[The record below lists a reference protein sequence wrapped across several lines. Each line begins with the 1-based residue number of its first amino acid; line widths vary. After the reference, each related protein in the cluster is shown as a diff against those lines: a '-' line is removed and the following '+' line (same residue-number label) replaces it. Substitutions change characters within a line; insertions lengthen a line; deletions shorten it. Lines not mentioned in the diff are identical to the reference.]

1 MPSTAIA
8 NKLAK
13 SQKEI
18 SVSEFFEKNRQI
30 LGFDSPIKS
39 LIMGVKEAV
48 DNALDACEE
57 AQILPD
63 IVVKIDRVD
72 QKEFR
77 VTVEDNG
84 PGIVPSSMPNVF
96 GRLLY
101 GSRFHAVRQS
111 RGQQGIG
118 ISATIMFGQ
127 ITTGKAATA
136 RSKVEGAE
144 AAKEIDIIIDTKKNA
159 PVILR
164 ESYTPWDEKP
174 HGTRVE
180 YYMNGRYVTGKQSVL
195 EYLRQTAI
203 VNPHAT
209 VTFIDPDGK
218 RYVFERATEQ
228 MPPPTKE
235 IKPHPDGIEL
245 GTLMNMIKSTKE
257 KSLVKFLQNDF
268 NRVSERVAKEIC
280 AAAAMPETTR
290 PSNLSLESSKQLLEG
305 IGKVKIMAPQVDCLS
320 PIGESLIRKGLKH
333 VLLDLKP
340 EFYAPPVT
348 REPKVHSGN
357 PFLIEVGIVYG
368 GDLPGDQQVQIL
380 RFANRVPLLYQQG
393 ACVVTKAIES
403 TDWRRYG
410 LEQRGGSGIPF
421 GPAIILV
428 HVASTKIP
436 FTSEAKE
443 AISSIPSIQEEI
455 ELALKA
461 CGRSLRTH
469 LNKKERKGKTR
480 AKFEIVQVI
489 IPLIAEKT
497 SQIVGKPVPDAT
509 RSRCPFTTTPPSSR
523 SSSCTPCCPRA
534 RWTSAPAPSSPPRSR
549 RTTRS
554 PGSCPRSS
562 PPASS
567 TSPST
572 SMGWTRKRSRR
583 PRCTSPGST
592 RWTSWA
598 PIPCPGTGTCKG
610 SISPRPRRSPRPRK
624 RRKRSRTTT
633 RRERNSMKSNQRNTE
648 AVKRLYSI
656 SEDIYDQLDQ
666 GKVPKMVL
674 PLRTKSN
681 IKFDPKTQVWKYG
694 GEKGARTAKKVKGAM
709 MLLRTSY
716 MLELIQ
722 DMIENNKSS
731 TLREAYYI
739 SEGWGKAKFHSQDES
754 NLLAEDLEIVTQCLR
769 EDFKLRPEES
779 GASIIGNLDIVETDR
794 KGKQK
799 RLNCSDDVGDS
810 GYGIPYNVEK
820 EKIEIKGTGAKF
832 VVAIETGGMF
842 DRLVENGF
850 DEEFD
855 APLVHQ
861 APQRGDAPAGHRVHR
876 RRPLVVPHL
885 CLRGVRRDQDR
896 SPVRVPCHAFGGVH
910 RHHRLGHRELR
921 SADRQAHRH
930 GHQSAERGAEG
941 PPVQHLLLEGGDR
954 ADAQT
959 EPQGRTAGPG
969 QVRPGLCHSDVSSG
983 QAQRAGPDEEI
994 IEKVRGFRAGVRPA
1008 PASSFPSP
1016 L

>member
-480 AKFEIVQVI
+480 AKFEIVQAI

-497 SQIVGKPVPDAT
+497 SQIVGKPVPDLRGTITKIMNVVWIDDAVT
-509 RSRCPFTTTPPSSR
+509 YEKGRHKVKVSIYNYTPKQQKFKLHTVLPKG
-523 SSSCTPCCPRA
+523 A
-534 RWTSAPAPSSPPRSR
+534 LDL
-549 RTTRS
+549 
-554 PGSCPRSS
+554 
-562 PPASS
+562 
-567 TSPST
+567 
-572 SMGWTRKRSRR
+572 
-583 PRCTSPGST
+583 
-592 RWTSWA
+592 
-598 PIPCPGTGTCKG
+598 GTC
-610 SISPRPRRSPRPRK
+610 SIKPSEIKEDDKITWELPKIVSTGILDLTFDLNGLDQEAFEETEMYISGINPVDVMGADPLPGDWDLQGVNF
-624 RRKRSRTTT
+624 T
-633 RRERNSMKSNQRNTE
+633 ETE
-648 AVKRLYSI
+648 AVP
-656 SEDIYDQLDQ
+656 E
-666 GKVPKMVL
+666 
-674 PLRTKSN
+674 
-681 IKFDPKTQVWKYG
+681 
-694 GEKGARTAKKVKGAM
+694 AK
-709 MLLRTSY
+709 
-716 MLELIQ
+716 
-722 DMIENNKSS
+722 
-731 TLREAYYI
+731 
-739 SEGWGKAKFHSQDES
+739 
-754 NLLAEDLEIVTQCLR
+754 
-769 EDFKLRPEES
+769 EEEEEEP
-779 GASIIGNLDIVETDR
+779 D
-794 KGKQK
+794 
-799 RLNCSDDVGDS
+799 
-810 GYGIPYNVEK
+810 Y
-820 EKIEIKGTGAKF
+820 
-832 VVAIETGGMF
+832 
-842 DRLVENGF
+842 
-850 DEEFD
+850 DEE
-855 APLVHQ
+855 
-861 APQRGDAPAGHRVHR
+861 GE
-876 RRPLVVPHL
+876 
-885 CLRGVRRDQDR
+885 
-896 SPVRVPCHAFGGVH
+896 
-910 RHHRLGHRELR
+910 ELN
-921 SADRQAHRH
+921 
-930 GHQSAERGAEG
+930 
-941 PPVQHLLLEGGDR
+941 
-954 ADAQT
+954 
-959 EPQGRTAGPG
+959 
-969 QVRPGLCHSDVSSG
+969 
-983 QAQRAGPDEEI
+983 EE
-994 IEKVRGFRAGVRPA
+994 
-1008 PASSFPSP
+1008 
-1016 L
+1016 